1 MNNPE
6 QTPSPA
12 QGTQAVDRAA
22 RVLAAV
28 VDAETP
34 MAFTELADQC
44 GLPKSTTS
52 RLLTALE
59 RTDLV
64 ERTEA
69 GYVPGPVLWRYAA
82 RHDPWAEVSRLAR
95 PAMTVVGEATGE
107 TVHLGVP
114 RAGRVA
120 HVAQHDSSFLLGLRD
135 WTDVDVPA
143 HLSALG
149 KVLLAWDALSPD
161 PKLEPLTERSITR
174 QSTLR
179 RALTEVRDQGWAST
193 VDELEVGLTAIAAP
207 VFLGDEIF
215 GALGVSGPTI
225 RLESRIPE
233 IADLLNAQ
241 STGLSAALTHRSHRK
256 GVA

>member
-1 MNNPE
+1 MTAPD
-6 QTPSPA
+6 QTSSPA
-12 QGTQAVDRAA
+12 PGTQAVDRAA
-22 RVLAAV
+22 RVLSAV
-28 VDAETP
+28 IEAETP
-34 MAFTELADQC
+34 MAFTEVADQC

-64 ERTEA
+64 VRTDS

-82 RHDPWAEVSRLAR
+82 RHDPWGEVSRLAR
-95 PAMTVVGEATGE
+95 PAMVAVGEATGE

-135 WTDVDVPA
+135 WTEVEVPS

-149 KVLLAWDALSPD
+149 KVLLAWDVLSP
-161 PKLEPLTERSITR
+161 EPELTALTDRSIAR
-174 QSTLR
+174 ESALR
-179 RALTEVRDQGWAST
+179 GVLAEVREQGWACT
-193 VDELEVGLTAIAAP
+193 VDELEVGLTGIATP
-207 VFLGDEIF
+207 VFLGDDIF

-225 RLESRIPE
+225 RLESRIQE
-233 IADLLNAQ
+233 VAELLSAQ
-241 STGLSAALTHRSHRK
+241 SSGLSAALTHRSPRK

>member
-1 MNNPE
+1 MNSPE
-6 QTPSPA
+6 PVASPA
-12 QGTQAVDRAA
+12 PGTQAVDRAA

-28 VDAETP
+28 VEAESP
-34 MAFTELADQC
+34 MAFTDLADRC

-64 ERTEA
+64 ERTAA

-82 RHDPWAEVSRLAR
+82 RHDPWADIARLAH

-114 RAGRVA
+114 RGGRVA
-120 HVAQHDSSFLLGLRD
+120 HVAQHDSSYLLGLRD
-135 WTDVDVPA
+135 WTNVEVPA

-149 KVLLAWDALSPD
+149 KVLLAWGALAPEQEL
-161 PKLEPLTERSITR
+161 KALTERSITR
-174 QSTLR
+174 TSTLR
-179 RALTEVRDQGWAST
+179 RALSEVREQGWAST
-193 VDELEVGLTAIAAP
+193 VDELEVGLTAIAVP
-207 VFLGDEIF
+207 VFLEDEIF

-225 RLESRIPE
+225 RLESRMPE